1 VRERDLRSSAHPEN
15 AGELSLAAPEPRAGL
30 PDGRALVLDDAVSAL
45 VNLGYKR
52 AEAKSAV
59 DSLDASAAAAGV
71 ETIIRRSLAVL
82 FGEK

>member
-1 VRERDLRSSAHPEN
+1 MGPSDSSAQ
-15 AGELSLAAPEPRAGL
+15 
-30 PDGRALVLDDAVSAL
+30 VLDDAVSAL

-59 DSLDASAAAAGV
+59 DSLDVSATAAGV
-71 ETIIRRSLAVL
+71 ETIIRKSLMVL

>member
-1 VRERDLRSSAHPEN
+1 VRELSDRVAELKLVASESRAGPSDSSAP
-15 AGELSLAAPEPRAGL
+15 
-30 PDGRALVLDDAVSAL
+30 VLDDAVSAL

-71 ETIIRRSLAVL
+71 ETIIRRSLVVL